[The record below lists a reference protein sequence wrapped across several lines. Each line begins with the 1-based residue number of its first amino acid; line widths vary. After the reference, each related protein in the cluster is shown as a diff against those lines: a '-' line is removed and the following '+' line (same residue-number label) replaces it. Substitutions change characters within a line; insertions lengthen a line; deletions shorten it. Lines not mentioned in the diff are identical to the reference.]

1 MKVKLLRKLRKEG
14 RNQIH
19 VYSVTRSRNIVI
31 GMSYGFNEDKYH
43 GLFNLGDTEDEVLEK
58 AAKIYINYYIL
69 NHKRNKRK

>member
-19 VYSVTRSRNIVI
+19 VYSVTRSRNILT
-31 GMSYGFNEDKYH
+31 GMSYGFNEDKYR
-43 GLFNLGDTEDEVLEK
+43 GLFNLGDTEEEVLEK
-58 AAKIYINYYIL
+58 ATKIYINDYIL

>member
-19 VYSVTRSRNIVI
+19 VYSVTRSRNIVT
-31 GMSYGFNEDKYH
+31 GMSYGFNEDKYS
-43 GLFNLGDTEDEVLEK
+43 GLFNLGDTEEEVLEK
-58 AAKIYINYYIL
+58 AAKIYINDYIL